1 MIKKAWIVMNKVI
14 FKSILFSILVSI
26 AVVQGMALAEQPTKK
41 TDIYAGHYSR
51 EGNNASPSRTTHSNI
66 YIKLFK
72 DQWIITLHIP
82 YPSATTVTPDTV
94 DKVFEQIKKQTKT
107 RAYVRGT
114 YGQLAEPATAEVEK
128 YGYVE
133 DKIIYECGSLAPCT
147 IKLYDGYLELIK
159 PGVIN
164 EHIIK
169 FNHVV
174 NQ

>member
-1 MIKKAWIVMNKVI
+1 MYKVI
-14 FKSILFSILVSI
+14 LKCFLFSFLAAT
-26 AVVQGMALAEQPTKK
+26 AVFQGMVLAEQTTNKM
-41 TDIYAGHYSR
+41 DILAGHFSR
-51 EGNNASPSRTTHSNI
+51 EGNNGSPSRTTHSNI

-72 DQWIITLHIP
+72 DQWIVTLHIP
-82 YPSATTVTPDTV
+82 YPSATTVTPDAV
-94 DKVFEQIKKQTKT
+94 EKVFEQIKKQTKT
-107 RAYVRGT
+107 SAYVRGT
-114 YGQLAEPATAEVEK
+114 YGQLTEPATAEVEK

-133 DKIIYECGSLAPCT
+133 DRIIYECGSLAPCT

>member
-1 MIKKAWIVMNKVI
+1 MNKVI
-14 FKSILFSILVSI
+14 LNSALLFMLTTI
-26 AVVQGMALAEQPTKK
+26 AVFPAMSQSEQQVKK
-41 TDIYAGHYSR
+41 MDIHAGHFSR
-51 EGNNASPSRTTHSNI
+51 EGNNASPSRTTKNNI
-66 YIKLFK
+66 YIKLYK

-82 YPSATTVTPDTV
+82 YPSATTVEPDTV
-94 DKVFEQIKKQTKT
+94 DKVFEQIKKQATT

-114 YGQLAEPATAEVEK
+114 YGQLTEPATAQVEK

-133 DKIIYECGSLAPCT
+133 DKIIYECGSLAPCS
-147 IKLYDGYLELIK
+147 IKLYEGYLELIK

-174 NQ
+174 SQ

>member
-1 MIKKAWIVMNKVI
+1 MKRLI
-14 FKSILFSILVSI
+14 FKSALLSILTAI
-26 AVVQGMALAEQPTKK
+26 AVIPATVLSEQTTEKM
-41 TDIYAGHYSR
+41 DIHAGHFSR
-51 EGNNASPSRTTHSNI
+51 DGNNASPSRTTTNNI

-82 YPSATTVTPDTV
+82 YPSAMTVEPEAV
-94 DKVFEQIKKQTKT
+94 EKVFQQIKKEATT

-114 YGQLAEPATAEVEK
+114 YGQLTEPATAQVEK
-128 YGYVE
+128 YGYIE
-133 DKIIYECGSLAPCT
+133 DKIIYECGSLSPCS
-147 IKLYDGYLELIK
+147 IKLGDDYLELIK

-174 NQ
+174 GQ

>member
-1 MIKKAWIVMNKVI
+1 MNRVI
-14 FKSILFSILVSI
+14 LKSALLSILVGL
-26 AVVQGMALAEQPTKK
+26 AVFPGLILSEQQTNEM
-41 TDIYAGHYSR
+41 DIHAGHFSR
-51 EGNNASPSRTTHSNI
+51 EGNNASPSRTTKNNI
-66 YIKLFK
+66 YIKLYK
-72 DQWIITLHIP
+72 DQWIITLHVP
-82 YPSATTVTPDTV
+82 YPSATSVGPEAIE
-94 DKVFEQIKKQTKT
+94 KVFEGIKKQADT

-114 YGQLAEPATAEVEK
+114 YGQLTEPATAQVEK

-133 DKIIYECGSLAPCT
+133 DRIIYECGSLAPCT
-147 IKLYDGYLELIK
+147 IKLGDGYLELIK

>member
-1 MIKKAWIVMNKVI
+1 MKRLI
-14 FKSILFSILVSI
+14 FKSALLSILTAI
-26 AVVQGMALAEQPTKK
+26 AVIPATVLSEQTTEKM
-41 TDIYAGHYSR
+41 DIHAGHFSR
-51 EGNNASPSRTTHSNI
+51 DGNNASPSRTTTNNI

-82 YPSATTVTPDTV
+82 YPSAMTVEPEAV
-94 DKVFEQIKKQTKT
+94 EKVFQQIKKQATT

-114 YGQLAEPATAEVEK
+114 YGQLTEPATAQVEK
-128 YGYVE
+128 YGYIE
-133 DKIIYECGSLAPCT
+133 DKIIYECGSLAPCS
-147 IKLYDGYLELIK
+147 IKLGDDYLELIK

-174 NQ
+174 GQ

>member
-1 MIKKAWIVMNKVI
+1 MKKVI
-14 FKSILFSILVSI
+14 LNSALLFMLTTI
-26 AVVQGMALAEQPTKK
+26 AVFPATSQSEQQVKK
-41 TDIYAGHYSR
+41 MDIHAGHFSR

-72 DQWIITLHIP
+72 DQWIVTLHVP
-82 YPSATTVTPDTV
+82 YPSATSVTPDAI
-94 DKVFEQIKKQTKT
+94 DKVFDQIKKQTTT

-114 YGQLAEPATAEVEK
+114 FGHLPEKATAQVEK
-128 YGYVE
+128 YGYIE
-133 DKIIYECGSLAPCT
+133 DKIIYECGSLAPCS
-147 IKLYDGYLELIK
+147 IKLYDDYLELIK

-174 NQ
+174 SQ

>member
-1 MIKKAWIVMNKVI
+1 MKKTIL
-14 FKSILFSILVSI
+14 KSILLSILTAI
-26 AVVQGMALAEQPTKK
+26 AVFPATILAEQQTGKM
-41 TDIYAGHYSR
+41 DIHAGHFSR
-51 EGNNASPSRTTHSNI
+51 EGNNASPSRTTKNNI

-72 DQWIITLHIP
+72 DQWIVTLHVP
-82 YPSATTVTPDTV
+82 YPSATTVTPDAI
-94 DKVFEQIKKQTKT
+94 DKVFEQIKKQTTT

-114 YGQLAEPATAEVEK
+114 FGQLTEKATAQVEK

-147 IKLYDGYLELIK
+147 IMLGDSYLNLIK
-159 PGVIN
+159 PGVVN

-174 NQ
+174 DQ

>member
-1 MIKKAWIVMNKVI
+1 MNKVI
-14 FKSILFSILVSI
+14 FKCVLLSILTAI
-26 AVVQGMALAEQPTKK
+26 AAFPGAALSEQQAEKM
-41 TDIYAGHYSR
+41 DIHAGHFSR
-51 EGNNASPSRTTHSNI
+51 EGNNASPSRTTKNNI

-82 YPSATTVTPDTV
+82 YPSATTVKPEAV
-94 DKVFEQIKKQTKT
+94 EKVFEQIKKQAKT

-114 YGQLAEPATAEVEK
+114 YGQLTEPATAQVEK
-128 YGYVE
+128 YGYIE
-133 DKIIYECGSLAPCT
+133 DRIIYECGSLSPCT
-147 IKLYDGYLELIK
+147 IKLGDGYLELIK

-174 NQ
+174 AQ

>member
-1 MIKKAWIVMNKVI
+1 MKKVI
-14 FKSILFSILVSI
+14 LNSALLFILTTI
-26 AVVQGMALAEQPTKK
+26 AVFPAAASAEQQTKK
-41 TDIYAGHYSR
+41 MDIHAGHFSM
-51 EGNNASPSRTTHSNI
+51 EGNNASPSRTTKNNI

-82 YPSATTVTPDTV
+82 YPSATTVQPEAV
-94 DKVFEQIKKQTKT
+94 EKVFEQIKKQAKT

-114 YGQLAEPATAEVEK
+114 YGQLTEPATAQVEK
-128 YGYVE
+128 YGYIE
-133 DKIIYECGSLAPCT
+133 DKIIYECGSLAPCS
-147 IKLYDGYLELIK
+147 IKPAEGYLELIK

-174 NQ
+174 AQ

>member
-1 MIKKAWIVMNKVI
+1 MKRLI
-14 FKSILFSILVSI
+14 FKSALLSILTAI
-26 AVVQGMALAEQPTKK
+26 AVIPATVLSEQTTEKM
-41 TDIYAGHYSR
+41 DIHAGHFSR
-51 EGNNASPSRTTHSNI
+51 DGNNASPSRTTTNNI

-82 YPSATTVTPDTV
+82 YPSAMTVEPEAV
-94 DKVFEQIKKQTKT
+94 EKVFQQIKKEATT

-114 YGQLAEPATAEVEK
+114 YGQLTEPATAQVEK
-128 YGYVE
+128 YGYIE
-133 DKIIYECGSLAPCT
+133 DKIIYECGSLAPCS
-147 IKLYDGYLELIK
+147 IKLGDDYLELIK

-174 NQ
+174 GQ

>member
-1 MIKKAWIVMNKVI
+1 MNKII
-14 FKSILFSILVSI
+14 FKSILLSILVTI
-26 AVVQGMALAEQPTKK
+26 AVFPAAASAEQPTKK
-41 TDIYAGHYSR
+41 MDIHAGHFSR
-51 EGNNASPSRTTHSNI
+51 EGNNAKPSRTTKNNI

-82 YPSATTVTPDTV
+82 YPSAMTVQPEAV
-94 DKVFEQIKKQTKT
+94 EKVFEQIKKQAKT

-114 YGQLAEPATAEVEK
+114 YGQLTEPATAQVEK
-128 YGYVE
+128 YGYIE
-133 DKIIYECGSLAPCT
+133 DKIIYECGSLSPCT
-147 IKLYDGYLELIK
+147 IMLGDGYLELIK

-174 NQ
+174 AQ

>member
-1 MIKKAWIVMNKVI
+1 MKRLI
-14 FKSILFSILVSI
+14 FKSALLCILTAI
-26 AVVQGMALAEQPTKK
+26 AVIPATVLSEQTTEKM
-41 TDIYAGHYSR
+41 DIHAGHFSR
-51 EGNNASPSRTTHSNI
+51 DGNNASPSRTTTNNI

-82 YPSATTVTPDTV
+82 YPSAMTVEPEAV
-94 DKVFEQIKKQTKT
+94 EKVFQQIKKEATT

-114 YGQLAEPATAEVEK
+114 YGQLTEPATAQVEK
-128 YGYVE
+128 YGYIE
-133 DKIIYECGSLAPCT
+133 DKIIYECGSLSPCS
-147 IKLYDGYLELIK
+147 IKLGDDYLELIK

-174 NQ
+174 GQ

>member
-1 MIKKAWIVMNKVI
+1 MKKLI
-14 FKSILFSILVSI
+14 FKSALLSILTAI
-26 AVVQGMALAEQPTKK
+26 AVIPATVLSEQTTEKM
-41 TDIYAGHYSR
+41 DIHAGHFSR
-51 EGNNASPSRTTHSNI
+51 DGNNASPSRTTTNNI

-82 YPSATTVTPDTV
+82 YPSAMTVEPEAV
-94 DKVFEQIKKQTKT
+94 EKVFQQIKKEATT

-114 YGQLAEPATAEVEK
+114 YGQLTEPATAQVEK
-128 YGYVE
+128 YGYIE
-133 DKIIYECGSLAPCT
+133 DKIIYECGSLAPCS
-147 IKLYDGYLELIK
+147 IKLGDDYLELIK

-174 NQ
+174 GQ

>member
-1 MIKKAWIVMNKVI
+1 MKRLI
-14 FKSILFSILVSI
+14 FKSALLSILTAI
-26 AVVQGMALAEQPTKK
+26 AVIPATVLSEQTTKK
-41 TDIYAGHYSR
+41 MDIHAGHFSR
-51 EGNNASPSRTTHSNI
+51 DGNNASPSRTTTNNI

-82 YPSATTVTPDTV
+82 YPSAMTVEPEAV
-94 DKVFEQIKKQTKT
+94 EKVFQQIKKEATT

-114 YGQLAEPATAEVEK
+114 YGQLTEPATAQVEK

-133 DKIIYECGSLAPCT
+133 DKIIYECGSLSPCS
-147 IKLYDGYLELIK
+147 IKLGDDYLELIK

-174 NQ
+174 GQ

>member
-1 MIKKAWIVMNKVI
+1 MKKLI
-14 FKSILFSILVSI
+14 FKSALLSILTAI
-26 AVVQGMALAEQPTKK
+26 AVIPATVLSEQTTEKM
-41 TDIYAGHYSR
+41 DIHAGHFSR
-51 EGNNASPSRTTHSNI
+51 DGNNASPSRTTTNNI

-82 YPSATTVTPDTV
+82 YPSAMTVEPEAV
-94 DKVFEQIKKQTKT
+94 EKVFQHIKKEATT

-114 YGQLAEPATAEVEK
+114 YGQLTEPATAQVEK
-128 YGYVE
+128 YGYIE
-133 DKIIYECGSLAPCT
+133 DKIIYECGSLAPCS
-147 IKLYDGYLELIK
+147 IKLGDDYLELIK

-174 NQ
+174 GQ